1 MTFPWSQE
9 SKVYSGIKIKIN
21 VYLLNMSI
29 LSTDPFSSFRM
40 LTVNMDY
47 TITLVLA
54 SALII
59 KYILFDNDVDRQ
71 MISRLEMERSE
82 RELNK
87 MAVAGT
93 SSNEVKVV
101 ESGEHGDRAVESE
114 GEDVFVSLCAGGVR
128 SLKGELTSKSTMG
141 PFLLQ

>member
-1 MTFPWSQE
+1 ME
-9 SKVYSGIKIKIN
+9 YNLKK
-21 VYLLNMSI
+21 YLLHMSI
-29 LSTDPFSSFRM
+29 LSTVPFSSFRM

-59 KYILFDNDVDRQ
+59 KYILFDNDIDRQ

-101 ESGEHGDRAVESE
+101 ESGEHGDRAVERE
-114 GEDVFVSLCAGGVR
+114 GEDGFVSLCAGGVR
-128 SLKGELTSKSTMG
+128 SLKRELTSRSITG
-141 PFLLQ
+141 LFLLQQNNK

>member
-1 MTFPWSQE
+1 
-9 SKVYSGIKIKIN
+9 
-21 VYLLNMSI
+21 
-29 LSTDPFSSFRM
+29 
-40 LTVNMDY
+40 MDY

-59 KYILFDNDVDRQ
+59 KYILFDNDIDRQ

-87 MAVAGT
+87 MAIAGT

-101 ESGEHGDRAVESE
+101 ESEEQGDRAVKCE
-114 GEDVFVSLCAGGVR
+114 GEDGFVSLCAGGVC
-128 SLKGELTSKSTMG
+128 SLKGELTSRSTIC
-141 PFLLQ
+141 PFLLR